1 MDKTLGCR
9 FLPSP
14 KRDRALPTALPAAPA
29 AFALIYLHVF
39 WRKRMA
45 IAASTWY
52 RAGAG
57 CDRLA
62 GVVGGE
68 ANHFGFGGSKARP
81 RYQLDTYFRYRSR
94 LRLLPEAT
102 SIPPKSIRSAPAV

>member
-1 MDKTLGCR
+1 MGIRARLDYPSRMDKTLGYR

-57 CDRLA
+57 CDRLT

-81 RYQLDTYFRYRSR
+81 RYQSTKCVRSGYLGDGLFRRHG
-94 LRLLPEAT
+94 
-102 SIPPKSIRSAPAV
+102 

>member
-1 MDKTLGCR
+1 MGIRARLDLPFTHGQTLGCR

-39 WRKRMA
+39 CRKRMA
-45 IAASTWY
+45 IAASTWC

-57 CDRLA
+57 CDRLT

-81 RYQLDTYFRYRSR
+81 RYQFRFVSV
-94 LRLLPEAT
+94 PGT
-102 SIPPKSIRSAPAV
+102 

>member
-1 MDKTLGCR
+1 MDENLGCR

-14 KRDRALPTALPAAPA
+14 KRGCALPSALPAAPA

-81 RYQLDTYFRYRSR
+81 RYQLYICEVNH
-94 LRLLPEAT
+94 LA
-102 SIPPKSIRSAPAV
+102 RSARRAICFLAGGVGAM